1 MQKANTFSFTHKN
14 YENGLECD
22 VMFMSLP
29 STMWSKAAVD
39 NLAF

>member
-22 VMFMSLP
+22 VMFMSLFALNNVVK
-29 STMWSKAAVD
+29 SSC
-39 NLAF
+39 